1 MRLACVQ
8 CYWKCVREGARG
20 EMVRTLEEVRWLP
33 SRTFRRTSAPPATGG
48 PAAPCAQP
56 GPALTHPLT
65 HPVAAQVRADGKQR
79 LSSLK
84 KAKAA
89 VAKAA
94 SADAKKQEKAERALA
109 KAKVIRCSL
118 PDRVL
123 GRNG

>member
-65 HPVAAQVRADGKQR
+65 HPVAAQVRADGKKR

-89 VAKAA
+89 VA
-94 SADAKKQEKAERALA
+94 ADAKNAQAKLA
-109 KAKVIRCSL
+109 KAEVIRCSL

>member
-1 MRLACVQ
+1 M
-8 CYWKCVREGARG
+8 
-20 EMVRTLEEVRWLP
+20 
-33 SRTFRRTSAPPATGG
+33 APVSHVSPHLCAATGG

-56 GPALTHPLT
+56 GPALTHPL
-65 HPVAAQVRADGKQR
+65 PVPQVRADGKQR

-94 SADAKKQEKAERALA
+94 SADAKKQEKAQRALE
-109 KAKVIRCSL
+109 KAEVIHPL

>member
-1 MRLACVQ
+1 MRAALAHFLLRC
-8 CYWKCVREGARG
+8 
-20 EMVRTLEEVRWLP
+20 
-33 SRTFRRTSAPPATGG
+33 PAV
-48 PAAPCAQP
+48 P
-56 GPALTHPLT
+56 
-65 HPVAAQVRADGKQR
+65 QVRKDGKQR

-94 SADAKKQEKAERALA
+94 SADAKKQEKAQRTLE
-109 KAKVIRCSL
+109 KAEVIHPL